1 MNIVQYVPL
10 ALRTEK
16 PLPIAQR
23 MDHACLG
30 LITESGEIVTV
41 VKRVVIYN
49 KELTAELKQHL
60 CEEVGDLMWYF
71 AILGSAIGSSFEK
84 LDAQPRMPRSQDEPF
99 ELTVMSMI
107 MGKHVGHIC
116 HEVMACELRGSITE
130 HDAGVITAS
139 MAMLLEACKIIA
151 DMCGTTLEQ
160 CLIDNIRKLQIRYP
174 DKYSDVN
181 AEARADKAGADA
193 RNS

>member
-16 PLPIAQR
+16 PLPIARR
-23 MDHACLG
+23 MEHACLG

-49 KELTAELKQHL
+49 KELTAEMKQHL

-84 LDAQPRMPRSQDEPF
+84 LDTQLRMPWDNNDSF
-99 ELTVMSMI
+99 GLATLSMA
-107 MGKHVGHIC
+107 MGEHVGRIC
-116 HEVMACELRGSITE
+116 YEIMSCESRGNVTE
-130 HDAGVITAS
+130 YDAGVITAS

-151 DMCGTTLEQ
+151 EVCNTTLEQ
-160 CLIDNIRKLQIRYP
+160 CLIDNICKLQIRYP

-181 AEARADKAGADA
+181 AEARADKTGANA